1 MRRLRNV
8 RRSGTDLLT
17 RPPAPASPSDP
28 AWLYTIIDPVAQLA
42 ELDDLRQRGVISAD
56 DLERQKAKVLGR

>member
-17 RPPAPASPSDP
+17 RPPALGSPSRP
-28 AWLYTIIDPVAQLA
+28 AWLCAIIDPVAQVA
-42 ELDDLRQRGVISAD
+42 ELDDLRKRGFISAD
-56 DLERQKAKVLGR
+56 DFERQKAKVLGR